1 MENYNIEKYNEG
13 FEETSLQNSF
23 ELEDAYLRAKKR
35 VDKIKGFYG
44 HLFWY
49 VVVNVFLLSM
59 IYYRLDNGDTL
70 WEYKHFSTAF
80 FWGIGLFFHFLGTFG
95 TNILFGKA
103 WEEKQI
109 EKYMNKNKDKKRW
122 E

>member
-1 MENYNIEKYNEG
+1 MENYNIEKYDEKP
-13 FEETSLQNSF
+13 FENNY

-35 VDKIKGFYG
+35 VEKIKGFYG

-49 VVVNVFLLSM
+49 ILVNAFILIM
-59 IYYRLDNGDTL
+59 IYRNLGDAEFF
-70 WEYKHFSTAF
+70 WNYKNFSTAF

-95 TNILFGKA
+95 TNIFFGKE
-103 WEEKQI
+103 WEKKQI
-109 EKYMNKNKDKKRW
+109 EKYMGKNKKRW